1 MTVNDPIVVGAASG
15 GAAAA
20 AWVIRTWI
28 IRQDKRV
35 LTVESRIAALET
47 RMAAHDA
54 GNALI
59 QQMNNEL
66 QELIKLTNRIAGH
79 LKID

>member
-1 MTVNDPIVVGAASG
+1 MTLNDPIVLWGIGATAT
-15 GAAAA
+15 AA
-20 AWVIRTWI
+20 AWFAK
-28 IRQDKRV
+28 RQERRV
-35 LTVESRIAALET
+35 TDLELRVSALET

-59 QQMNNEL
+59 HEMNREL

>member
-1 MTVNDPIVVGAASG
+1 MTLNDPIVLWGIGAA
-15 GAAAA
+15 GAVL
-20 AWVIRTWI
+20 AWFAR
-28 IRQDKRV
+28 RQDRRISDLELRV
-35 LTVESRIAALET
+35 NTLER
-47 RMAAHDA
+47 RMEAHDA

-59 QQMNNEL
+59 HEMNREL